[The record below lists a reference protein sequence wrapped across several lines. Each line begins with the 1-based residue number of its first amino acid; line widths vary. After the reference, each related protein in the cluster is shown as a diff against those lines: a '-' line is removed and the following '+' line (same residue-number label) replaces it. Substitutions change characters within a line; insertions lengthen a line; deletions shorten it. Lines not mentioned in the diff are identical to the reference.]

1 MGPASDRA
9 GGGGRF
15 APEAERPARQHRLR
29 SGRGRQKQRSEAE
42 QRALEGRRP
51 TPGPLSG
58 GAPPPGGEG
67 GIATAAGLWG
77 SPEKA
82 LEWEARER
90 ALEALVSRVQG
101 NALLDVSNDGRKP
114 ARLSPLRPPVSP
126 GPPSF
131 EGADGQIDGR
141 ALVFGRLKPLMGK
154 SVLRV
159 VPTDS
164 AAGASAP

>member
-1 MGPASDRA
+1 MPPRRRGRRASIACGA
-9 GGGGRF
+9 GGAGRSSGPRRSSGRWRGGGQRPGRSRGGR
-15 APEAERPARQHRLR
+15 
-29 SGRGRQKQRSEAE
+29 
-42 QRALEGRRP
+42 
-51 TPGPLSG
+51 
-58 GAPPPGGEG
+58 PPPGGEG

>member
-1 MGPASDRA
+1 M
-9 GGGGRF
+9 
-15 APEAERPARQHRLR
+15 
-29 SGRGRQKQRSEAE
+29 
-42 QRALEGRRP
+42 
-51 TPGPLSG
+51 
-58 GAPPPGGEG
+58 
-67 GIATAAGLWG
+67 WG

-82 LEWEARER
+82 LEWEAKER

-101 NALLDVSNDGRKP
+101 NALNDVSNDGRKP
-114 ARLSPLRPPVSP
+114 ARLSPLHPPVSP

-141 ALVFGRLKPLMGK
+141 ALMFGRLNPLKSK

-164 AAGASAP
+164 GAGASAP